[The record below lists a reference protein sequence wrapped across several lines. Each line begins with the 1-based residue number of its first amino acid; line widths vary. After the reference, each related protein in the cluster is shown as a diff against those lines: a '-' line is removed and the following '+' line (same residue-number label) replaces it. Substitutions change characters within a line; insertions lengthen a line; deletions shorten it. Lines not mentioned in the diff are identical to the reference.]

1 MEMKRVDRLAK
12 KFVAVLMMLIVF
24 ASATCMAA
32 FAEVNGQVRQYKV
45 YTSLGDSCGSGFGL
59 PDYNK
64 YGRFVQ
70 YGHRVKGAYPDLVA
84 KAVRAKK
91 LNQMCVPDFRTNEL
105 RFLLDSGNQGDWILQ
120 TQAWNMTLGGY
131 NKEVLNSW
139 RPAYQK
145 AVREADLITL
155 DIGVNDTWFDLIAWV
170 YSVKQHGLVD
180 GAPQGTLEQELA
192 MYGPDI
198 TIQRNVQAFLNAVA
212 TTPANLPTYAAT
224 WLDMIV
230 KYLTDFYKNYEAI
243 VRQIY
248 ALNPDVTI
256 VALSCYNPYKAWNVA
271 SAGPIVGGGYT
282 ALNLVYQPMLN
293 TMNQFKQSFVN
304 QYRGRYYY
312 VDVTQ
317 TELFCDTHP
326 FLSVYENVTMYDNSG
341 FNPHPTPAGQQYEAA
356 KIIEALP
363 AYVSYNY

>member
-145 AVREADLITL
+145 ASSP
-155 DIGVNDTWFDLIAWV
+155 G
-170 YSVKQHGLVD
+170 S
-180 GAPQGTLEQELA
+180 
-192 MYGPDI
+192 
-198 TIQRNVQAFLNAVA
+198 
-212 TTPANLPTYAAT
+212 TPSNSTVSLTALRRARWNRNLPC
-224 WLDMIV
+224 MV
-230 KYLTDFYKNYEAI
+230 LTSPSSEMF
-243 VRQIY
+243 RH
-248 ALNPDVTI
+248 
-256 VALSCYNPYKAWNVA
+256 S
-271 SAGPIVGGGYT
+271 
-282 ALNLVYQPMLN
+282 
-293 TMNQFKQSFVN
+293 
-304 QYRGRYYY
+304 
-312 VDVTQ
+312 
-317 TELFCDTHP
+317 
-326 FLSVYENVTMYDNSG
+326 
-341 FNPHPTPAGQQYEAA
+341 
-356 KIIEALP
+356 
-363 AYVSYNY
+363 